1 MISASIYRCGYF
13 YLGGMEMFGEGI
25 DRGSSVPK
33 IMGVLCGVAA
43 VIELAALFF
52 GGGFVCLIYAAA
64 NGLLAFVCFAENDNE
79 KILTVG
85 SLGAVIIAELLG
97 MLMGSH
103 SSTAITNAIVSILGH
118 GAMLL
123 YILANR
129 ISRNY
134 AMIAGALITLDAIWD
149 AWLAANTIKALQHT
163 LSLLGGSGSS
173 VSGINIALICVAS
186 VAAAVPAGAITIMLF
201 TGSMDYGD

>member
-1 MISASIYRCGYF
+1 
-13 YLGGMEMFGEGI
+13 MFGEGI

-173 VSGINIALICVAS
+173 VSGFNIALICVAS